1 MSNVSYYAI
10 KTIFFF
16 KIKEFFSEY
25 QYSII
30 SPLITIFIFFGV
42 IIILSDNFIF
52 AQNDN
57 YLKFVIPGFIIMI
70 VMQTSYTNISENL
83 ITMKQ
88 IGSFNDY
95 LVSPISRIE
104 ILMAFMI
111 ANIFISLF
119 LALISLFFFSFFI
132 ELYSLNYFLFIYYLL
147 LTSIIFSSIGSVV
160 GFLFFTWD
168 MQQAILN
175 FLIIPISL
183 LSGTFFSSEVVN
195 SKWIFLFKY
204 NPFYLIVDSFRKCF
218 DDIIQINY
226 KFELYI
232 IFFTLIFLLIS
243 IFIFKKG
250 YKVIQ

>member
-25 QYSII
+25 QHSII
-30 SPLITIFIFFGV
+30 SPLVGIFIFFG
-42 IIILSDNFIF
+42 IIIVLSDNFIF
-52 AQNDN
+52 AQKNN
-57 YLKFVIPGFIIMI
+57 YLQFVIPGFIIMI
-70 VMQTSYTNISENL
+70 VMQTSYSNISENL

-95 LVSPISRIE
+95 LISPLSRIE
-104 ILMAFMI
+104 ILVAFMI
-111 ANIFISLF
+111 TNIFISLF
-119 LALISLFFFSFFI
+119 LAIISLFFFSFFI

-168 MQQAILN
+168 MQQAIFN

-183 LSGTFFSSEVVN
+183 LSGTFFSYEVVH

-204 NPFYLIVDSFRKCF
+204 NPFYLIVDSFRKSF
-218 DDIIQINY
+218 DEIIQINY

-232 IFFTLIFLLIS
+232 IFFTLFFLLIS